1 MFNSDISAE
10 NWLDPIEL
18 LFSVWLLASPF
29 VLGFFDVTS
38 ASIVMIAIG
47 STVFLTAQLGLSN
60 HLPWEEWINLLLA
73 ALLIASPWLFGF
85 AGMMAATVN
94 AVVSGIVLAILAFAA
109 LWIDYSYKESQEF
122 AAESIHRRD
131 VHARRAH
138 Q

>member
-10 NWLDPIEL
+10 NWLDPVEL

-29 VLGFFDVTS
+29 VLGFFDVSS

-85 AGMMAATVN
+85 AGIMAATVN
-94 AVVSGIVLAILAFAA
+94 AVVSGIILAILALAA
-109 LWIDYSYKESQEF
+109 LLIDYSYMNSQEL
-122 AAESIHRRD
+122 AAESTHRRD
-131 VHARRAH
+131 VHARRAD

>member
-10 NWLDPIEL
+10 NWLDPVEL
-18 LFSVWLLASPF
+18 LLATWLLASPF
-29 VLGFFDVTS
+29 ALGFFDVSS

-47 STVFLTAQLGLSN
+47 CTVFLTAQLGLSN

-85 AGMMAATVN
+85 AGIMAATVN
-94 AVVSGIVLAILAFAA
+94 AVVSGIVLAILALAA
-109 LWIDYSYKESQEF
+109 LLIDYSYMHSQQL
-122 AAESIHRRD
+122 AAENAHRRD
-131 VHARRAH
+131 VHARRTN

>member
-1 MFNSDISAE
+1 MFNLNISAE
-10 NWLDPIEL
+10 NWLDPVEL

-73 ALLIASPWLFGF
+73 GLLIASPWLFGF
-85 AGMMAATVN
+85 AGIMVATVN
-94 AVVSGIVLAILAFAA
+94 AVVSGIVLATLALAA
-109 LWIDYSYKESQEF
+109 LWIDYSYMESQEL
-122 AAESIHRRD
+122 AVARD
-131 VHARRAH
+131 RKLHAHARRAH

>member
-10 NWLDPIEL
+10 NWLDPVEL

-29 VLGFFDVTS
+29 VLGFFDVSS

-73 ALLIASPWLFGF
+73 AVLIASPWLFGF
-85 AGMMAATVN
+85 AGIMAATVN
-94 AVVSGIVLAILAFAA
+94 AVVSGIILAILALAA
-109 LWIDYSYKESQEF
+109 LLIDYSYMNSQEL
-122 AAESIHRRD
+122 AAENAHRRD
-131 VHARRAH
+131 VHARRAD